1 MNNIIN
7 LTKLSWNNFLSIKKM
22 TLLIV
27 VAFSVAAFANSQFI
41 LMLIGMVT
49 YVIAYQTIAYEE
61 SYKIN
66 YLISYLPVT
75 KKQYIASRYIF
86 NLLSVF
92 IGCLLFSVIYYI
104 CIKLNMP
111 SVENIDYKMNLYIGI
126 ISSVTLIC
134 ILNPVI
140 FYFGVEKGRLA
151 IMLIFMVLVL
161 IPSMAQDSNLI
172 NQIISSITNIKID
185 FLVPIYVVIT
195 IYISY
200 LISKLL
206 YIKKEIVY

>member
-111 SVENIDYKMNLYIGI
+111 SVENIDYKMNLYVGI

-206 YIKKEIVY
+206 YIKKERVY

>member
-151 IMLIFMVLVL
+151 IMLIFMLLVL

>member
-185 FLVPIYVVIT
+185 FLVSIYVVIT

>member
-75 KKQYIASRYIF
+75 KKQYIVSRYIF

-151 IMLIFMVLVL
+151 IMLIFMLLVL
-161 IPSMAQDSNLI
+161 IPSMAQDSNLVKE
-172 NQIISSITNIKID
+172 IISRITNIKID
-185 FLVPIYVVIT
+185 ILVPVYVVVT

-200 LISKLL
+200 LISKFL

>member
-151 IMLIFMVLVL
+151 IMLIFMLLVL
-161 IPSMAQDSNLI
+161 IPSMAQDSNLVKE
-172 NQIISSITNIKID
+172 IISRITNIKID
-185 FLVPIYVVIT
+185 ILVPVYVVVT

>member
-151 IMLIFMVLVL
+151 IMLIFMLLVL
-161 IPSMAQDSNLI
+161 IPSMAQDSNLVKE
-172 NQIISSITNIKID
+172 IISRITNIKID
-185 FLVPIYVVIT
+185 ILVPVYVVVT

-200 LISKLL
+200 LISKFL

>member
-104 CIKLNMP
+104 CITLNMP

-151 IMLIFMVLVL
+151 IMLIFMLLVL
-161 IPSMAQDSNLI
+161 IPSMAQDSNLVKE
-172 NQIISSITNIKID
+172 IISRITNIKID
-185 FLVPIYVVIT
+185 ILVPVYVVVT

-200 LISKLL
+200 LISKFL
-206 YIKKEIVY
+206 YIKKQIVY

>member
-75 KKQYIASRYIF
+75 KKQYIVSRYIF

-111 SVENIDYKMNLYIGI
+111 SVENIDYKMNLYVGI

>member
-111 SVENIDYKMNLYIGI
+111 SVENIDYKMNLYVGI